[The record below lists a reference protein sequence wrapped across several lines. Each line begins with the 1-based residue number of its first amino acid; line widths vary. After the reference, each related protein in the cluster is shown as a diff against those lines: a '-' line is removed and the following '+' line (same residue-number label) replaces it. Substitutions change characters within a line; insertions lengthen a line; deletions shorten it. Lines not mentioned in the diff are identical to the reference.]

1 MRIRLGAPVLLGGLF
16 SFSISVAIAGEGP
29 PGGEQLF
36 QAKGCR
42 QCHALHGEQGRP
54 GPPVERL
61 RRNQGLGEFSARLW
75 NHLPA
80 MRLAAQQRAATW
92 PRMTAQEIGE
102 LAVYLGVRAD
112 ADPRPNLQRGQF
124 LLVDRGCLKCHS
136 LADEGATVGPD
147 LSKYKSY
154 DQPLAWVAAM
164 WNHGVAMLDQASR
177 RGILFPVLSASD
189 MVDLLGFLSAYRNT
203 RP

>member
-1 MRIRLGAPVLLGGLF
+1 MRIRFGAPGLLGGLLA
-16 SFSISVAIAGEGP
+16 FSISVAFAAEAP
-29 PGGEQLF
+29 PGGERMF

-42 QCHALHGEQGRP
+42 QCHALHGEKGRP

-61 RRNQGLGEFSARLW
+61 RRDQSLGELSARLW

-80 MRLAAQQRAATW
+80 MRLTARQRAATW
-92 PRMTAQEIGE
+92 PRMTAQDIGE
-102 LAVYLGVRAD
+102 LAAYLGVRAD
-112 ADPRPNLQRGQF
+112 ADPRPDLQRGQT
-124 LLVDRGCLKCHS
+124 LLVDRGCLKCHA
-136 LADEGATVGPD
+136 LADEGATIGPD

-164 WNHGVAMLDQASR
+164 WNHGVTMLDQATR
-177 RGILFPVLSASD
+177 RGIPFPALSAKD
-189 MVDLLGFLSAYRNT
+189 MIDLLGFLSVQKDT